1 MRRTKLAEPN
11 DLLLMANGLQDMD
24 SNGLVALSPHLGM
37 TKKQKIKFPKLLT
50 KKQQAIQLSRE
61 MSQFNAEFQQKFT
74 DAKYQ
79 DD

>member
-74 DAKYQ
+74 DAKRQ

>member
-1 MRRTKLAEPN
+1 
-11 DLLLMANGLQDMD
+11 MD

>member
-1 MRRTKLAEPN
+1 
-11 DLLLMANGLQDMD
+11 
-24 SNGLVALSPHLGM
+24 M